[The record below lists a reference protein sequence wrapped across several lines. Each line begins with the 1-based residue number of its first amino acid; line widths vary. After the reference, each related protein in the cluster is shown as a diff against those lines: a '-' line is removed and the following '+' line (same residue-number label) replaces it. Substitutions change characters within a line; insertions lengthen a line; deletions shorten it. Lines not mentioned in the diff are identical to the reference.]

1 MAIVERRMIQQL
13 EDHRDAI
20 EELCRRYAVRRL
32 EAFGSAVRGD
42 FDPATSDVDFL
53 VEFRDPGPT
62 GPADAYFGL
71 LEGLQEVLGRE
82 VDLVVISAVK
92 NPYLLQSIERSRTLL
107 YAA

>member
-1 MAIVERRMIQQL
+1 MIHQL

-20 EELCRRYAVRRL
+20 EGLCRRFAVRRL
-32 EAFGSAVRGD
+32 EVFGSAVVGD

-53 VEFRDPGPT
+53 VEFHETATIGRS
-62 GPADAYFGL
+62 DAYFGL
-71 LEGLQEVLGRE
+71 LEGLQRVLGRN

-92 NPYLLQSIERSRTLL
+92 NPYFLQSIERSRTLL